1 MGKLTKILS
10 VVCSASLIFSV
21 PSVSLANLEKR
32 MENVHKNIAKYGE
45 KLDKQIDEIKKDVEL
60 KKEKLNLVEKE
71 IDNLKKEID
80 NLLKQSEKEK
90 VNEDIVLKINSKKS
104 DLAKEKDHCNECRDV
119 LDSLTAVL
127 LSDEQNQKDQ
137 ELILSKS
144 VAQENFYKSSKQ
156 VQELEKELENLEI
169 SKYECKDLKIELE
182 KLTEKKLQS
191 EQERNKLKEE
201 IEQCNKTHDKIFT
214 ERAGLEER
222 ANREINLLKRMDA
235 HNKKLYKVWT
245 IMSSGNQN
253 ENNVLDGQKIE
264 KTCGIFA
271 ATNIINHFECSFKRD
286 GMPIRGFNDVIK
298 FYLSHGGK
306 KENLNKVLS
315 YEELKEFL
323 QANIV
328 TRFPTCVIFDVDE
341 NEMNTMKFIDVIRD
355 RNMKVEVRKKINK
368 ISTYYLGYEER
379 TSNISDL
386 NEEMQK
392 QMKNVKDFLVAH
404 FKANRLSKY
413 NVAPVLNLNNGH
425 WQTFATY
432 DEMDKRILLVDSS
445 LDNPEWVDLDVI
457 AKNIVSVQEDKLNWG
472 LLFAGSQG
480 FNSDSDYF
488 GVDLENPL
496 TDDKKERVINKLCNN
511 LI

>member
-1 MGKLTKILS
+1 M
-10 VVCSASLIFSV
+10 CSASLIFSV
-21 PSVSLANLEKR
+21 PSVSLANLEEKVA
-32 MENVHKNIAKYGE
+32 NVHRNIDNERKNLSK
-45 KLDKQIDEIKKDVEL
+45 KLEDIEKDVVL
-60 KKEKLNLVEKE
+60 KKEKLDFTEKE
-71 IDNLKKEID
+71 IDNLQKEID

-90 VNEDIVLKINSKKS
+90 INEDVVLKINSKKS
-104 DLAKEKDHCNECRDV
+104 DLAKEKDRCSECRDI
-119 LDSLTAVL
+119 LDGLTAML
-127 LSDEQNQKDQ
+127 LSDEQNQKD
-137 ELILSKS
+137 EALMLSKS
-144 VAQENFYKSSKQ
+144 VAQENFDKSSKQ

-169 SKYECKDLKIELE
+169 SKYECKDLNVELE
-182 KLTEKKLQS
+182 KLIEKKIQC
-191 EQERNKLKEE
+191 EQECNKLKEE
-201 IEQCNKTHDKIFT
+201 IEQCNNTHDKIFT

-235 HNKKLYKVWT
+235 HNKQLYKVWT
-245 IMSSGNQN
+245 TMSSGNQN

-271 ATNIINHFECSFKRD
+271 ATNIINHFECSSKCD

-328 TRFPTCVIFDVDE
+328 TMFPTCVIFDVDE
-341 NEMNTMKFIDVIRD
+341 KEMKAMKFIDVIRD

-379 TSNISDL
+379 ISNISDL
-386 NEEMQK
+386 KEEVQK

-404 FKANRLSKY
+404 FKANQLSKY
-413 NVAPVLNLNNGH
+413 NVAPVLSLNNGH
-425 WQTFATY
+425 WQTFVTY

-445 LDNPEWVDLDVI
+445 FDNPKWVDLDVI
-457 AKNIVSVQEDKLNWG
+457 AKSIVSVQEDKLHWS
-472 LLFAGSQG
+472 LLFAGAQG

-496 TDDKKERVINKLCNN
+496 TDEKKERVINKLCNN